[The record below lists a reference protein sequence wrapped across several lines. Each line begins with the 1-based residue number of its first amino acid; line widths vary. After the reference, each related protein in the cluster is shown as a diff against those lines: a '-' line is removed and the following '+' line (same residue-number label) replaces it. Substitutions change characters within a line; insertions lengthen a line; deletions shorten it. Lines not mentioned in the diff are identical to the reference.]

1 MKSRRFTRV
10 LALCVL
16 GFPLHA
22 PCPAASPAPLDLGR
36 NLAYLRLHRLP
47 DDLPALAAAW
57 GGQAL
62 IIDLR
67 HTAGDAA
74 TGFADALPLRP
85 RPAPLFV
92 LVGPDSPA
100 GALAGLRARA
110 PALITLGIPAPGL
123 IPDIAPA
130 VTAEDDRRAYD
141 ALDAGASV
149 DSLINE
155 ATAAKRFDEAALVS
169 AKDHDSSNG
178 DEPDSPVEPQR
189 IAPAPAADGAP
200 TPDAAPAAPKD
211 LILQRAVHLHRALLA
226 LGKLPRG

>member
-22 PCPAASPAPLDLGR
+22 PCPAASPAPLDLAGISRTCASTACRTTSRRWPPPGAGR
-36 NLAYLRLHRLP
+36 PDHRP
-47 DDLPALAAAW
+47 SPYRGRRRD
-57 GGQAL
+57 
-62 IIDLR
+62 
-67 HTAGDAA
+67 
-74 TGFADALPLRP
+74 GFADALPLRP

-178 DEPDSPVEPQR
+178 DEP
-189 IAPAPAADGAP
+189 
-200 TPDAAPAAPKD
+200 
-211 LILQRAVHLHRALLA
+211 ILQSSRNASR
-226 LGKLPRG
+226 PRLQPMAHPPPMRRPPRPRT